1 MRLTVIRVMLTGLVL
16 VFGLSACDLM
26 SHSHCDN
33 KIVNEVK
40 SPDGK
45 YIAVLYHRSCVNG
58 ASYTWVS
65 VQENTRVFAEGETV
79 LELEGIYEI
88 HGVWKDSNHLEIS
101 SAEFQDQK
109 TVLSQETNWRF
120 VSISYKEYDQVND

>member
-1 MRLTVIRVMLTGLVL
+1 
-16 VFGLSACDLM
+16 M

-33 KIVNEVK
+33 NTVNEVK

-65 VQENTRVFAEGETV
+65 LQENTLVFAESEPV
-79 LELEGIYEI
+79 LELEGIHEI
-88 HGVWKDSNHLEIS
+88 NGVWKDSNHLEIS
-101 SAEFQDQK
+101 SVGIQSQK
-109 TVLSQETNWRF
+109 AVLSQKTNWRI

>member
-33 KIVNEVK
+33 NTVNEVK

-58 ASYTWVS
+58 ASYTWVVCKRIRSYSPRVNPFWNWKGFMKSTEFGRIQTISKS
-65 VQENTRVFAEGETV
+65 VPPNFRIRRRCFHRRLTGD
-79 LELEGIYEI
+79 L
-88 HGVWKDSNHLEIS
+88 
-101 SAEFQDQK
+101 
-109 TVLSQETNWRF
+109 
-120 VSISYKEYDQVND
+120 